1 MSLFDGLLGDMER
14 TIDRERLEKYYGA
27 LLAQKEEVAAHNGL
41 VARDMTDHAAGLT
54 GIRSALATQLAT
66 FDPAHPLLKD
76 DSLIERI
83 KKAAVAAFRISK
95 LDFDAAR
102 EVGKTFAIPGYEKPR
117 LSPFGKAATAAQL
130 IDDLVKLRP
139 AAPVAPTQAT
149 EPSIYTNPAF
159 LELQQQYAASL
170 AMRSALSEV
179 VRQADPDHALLKDH
193 MLQERIRKAGISAFV
208 LSKLDY
214 NAARNAGASFVL
226 PGTAGALNK
235 NEPQQ

>member
-1 MSLFDGLLGDMER
+1 MSLGGLVSDFENAM
-14 TIDRERLEKYYGA
+14 DRERLSKHFSA
-27 LLAQKEEVAAHNGL
+27 LLAQKEEIAAHNAEL
-41 VARDMTDHAAGLT
+41 AREMMDLAAGLT
-54 GIRSALATQLAT
+54 GVRSALAAQLEKH
-66 FDPAHPLLKD
+66 DPSHPLLKD
-76 DSLIERI
+76 VSLVERI
-83 KKAAVAAFRISK
+83 KKAAVSAFRIAERN
-95 LDFDAAR
+95 LDAAR
-102 EVGKTFAIPGYEKPR
+102 DVGRTFAIPGYDKPK
-117 LSPFGKAATAAQL
+117 LSPFAKAATATQL
-130 IDDLVKLRP
+130 VAELVAMRP
-139 AAPVAPTQAT
+139 AAAAAPAQVT

-226 PGTAGALNK
+226 PGTPGALNK